1 MKLSGMLM
9 SMMVVAAACAA
20 APPEKPWTVSVT
32 TSGGMTGRGV
42 GAWTIRSDGNVLVR
56 KPDRSECTFKLTDD
70 ELDDVTRLLAN
81 AKPERW
87 KESYVPENNCCDR
100 ITWALEF
107 DEAGRVSATEWLD
120 AGPQLPKD
128 LAALAER
135 IVGGE
140 TSIRATSAERCK

>member
-9 SMMVVAAACAA
+9 SMMIVAAACAA

-56 KPDRSECTFKLTDD
+56 KADRSECTFKLSEA
-70 ELDDVTRLLAN
+70 ELDEVTRLLAN
-81 AKPERW
+81 AEPERW
-87 KESYVPENNCCDR
+87 KDSYVPANNCCDR
-100 ITWALEF
+100 ITWTLEF
-107 DEAGRVSATEWLD
+107 DEAGRVATTAWLD
-120 AGPQLPKD
+120 AGPKLPKD
-128 LAALAER
+128 LGALAER

-140 TSIRATSAERCK
+140 KSIRAISAERCK